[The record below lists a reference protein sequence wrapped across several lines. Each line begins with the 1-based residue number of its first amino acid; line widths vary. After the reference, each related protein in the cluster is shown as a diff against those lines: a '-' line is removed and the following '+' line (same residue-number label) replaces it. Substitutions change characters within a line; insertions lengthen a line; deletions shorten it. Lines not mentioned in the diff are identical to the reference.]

1 MEDFESLPTEDLYY
15 AIISLFA
22 FFFILGVYF
31 SNRAKELQNI
41 EAEDERQA
49 EIEKTRIANEM
60 HDDLGADLSN
70 LLFKLRI
77 YQNSLVNH
85 NLDDYQEIEFFTKE
99 IIKKVNET
107 IWTLNSEKDNLL
119 AMGNFMLKFSEEFVS
134 KFNINFQFI
143 NNIETQTRAISVE
156 KRRNIFYLYK
166 EIMKSMTSVEGL
178 SYLRVRLIYNNNV
191 FSFKIQTQSSNSTK
205 NNDVRIMLLDSIQ
218 HKVQNIKATYS
229 EKLISVNEKEIWV
242 HIKL

>member
-1 MEDFESLPTEDLYY
+1 MITFLILL
-15 AIISLFA
+15 IS
-22 FFFILGVYF
+22 I
-31 SNRAKELQNI
+31 
-41 EAEDERQA
+41 
-49 EIEKTRIANEM
+49 
-60 HDDLGADLSN
+60 
-70 LLFKLRI
+70 LFKLDWRF
-77 YQNSLVNH
+77 Y
-85 NLDDYQEIEFFTKE
+85 FFQYVL
-99 IIKKVNET
+99 I
-107 IWTLNSEKDNLL
+107 L
-119 AMGNFMLKFSEEFVS
+119 NFMLKFSEEFVS

-143 NNIETQTRAISVE
+143 NDIETQSKAISIE